1 MMRNKKLLAALV
13 LSGVLSISGAAFAS
27 AKEVKSSSLVGD
39 IMRVVINHDR
49 HTYRAQTLPEP
60 PDFKKFDKNHKP
72 PEFREGKRPP
82 MSHDK
87 RPDGKRLPPPP
98 NGDKR
103 PPKPEEL
110 KSFKPHMPLHHRHMA
125 KR

>member
-1 MMRNKKLLAALV
+1 MKNTKTLLAALV
-13 LSGVLSISGAAFAS
+13 VSGVLSVSGAAFAELHS
-27 AKEVKSSSLVGD
+27 APIFVP
-39 IMRVVINHDR
+39 MRH
-49 HTYRAQTLPEP
+49 HHYRAQTLPEP